1 MTHPITGV
9 ILAGGLNKRFNG
21 RNKAFIEV
29 NGMRLLDR
37 THGIFKELFEEI
49 ILVTNEPTRYLEW
62 DLNIV
67 TDLFPTRSS
76 LTGIHAGL
84 FYATRPFA
92 FFTACDAP
100 FLKKEMVEAVVE
112 AAESHIDIV
121 LPETAMGIE
130 PLCAVYSKRCLE
142 SIEGRLSRRVYK
154 IQNFFR
160 KMKVKKIH
168 EKTLRR
174 VDPELRSFININT
187 PEDLA
192 RIVETEGRKNEYPNP
207 CGQGEKSPGLR

>member
-1 MTHPITGV
+1 MTGV

-21 RNKAFIEV
+21 LNKAFIQV
-29 NGMRLLDR
+29 DGMRLLDR
-37 THGIFKELFEEI
+37 LYGIFSELFDEI
-49 ILVTNEPTRYLEW
+49 ILVTNEPRQYLEW

-67 TDLFPTRSS
+67 TDLFPVRSS

-92 FFTACDAP
+92 FFTACDTP

-112 AAESHIDIV
+112 AVAPPIDIV
-121 LPETAMGIE
+121 IPETDMGVE
-130 PLCAVYSKRCLE
+130 PLCAAYSKRCLE
-142 SIEGRLSRRVYK
+142 SIEGRLSRRVFK
-154 IQNFFR
+154 IQGFFR

-174 VDPELRSFININT
+174 IDPDLKSFFNINT

-192 RIVETEGRKNEYPNP
+192 KVGGGPVIGDR
-207 CGQGEKSPGLR
+207 